1 MKKLFF
7 TCLALFVLSLFSF
20 SGVHA
25 TLVVKDDAVFGD
37 DAITL
42 DTDTGWEWLD
52 LSASLGKCR
61 SYVNTQFGVGG
72 DFEGFRYA
80 TVAEA
85 EGLCV
90 AAGMP
95 LGETQNQADF
105 DAVAYLVSLVGQT
118 RSQAGYPE
126 ILSMTESGTSV
137 GADFYWAN
145 GVPTYLTGLTG
156 QWYGETAAIATV
168 SSWLVREAAPVP
180 LPGAVLLLGS
190 GLLRLI
196 GIRRGRS

>member
-7 TCLALFVLSLFSF
+7 SCLALFVLSLFSF

-52 LSASLGKCR
+52 LSASLGKSR

-72 DFEGFRYA
+72 AYEGFRYA

-137 GADFYWAN
+137 GADYY
-145 GVPTYLTGLTG
+145 GSTYICGQTG
-156 QWYGETAAIATV
+156 QWYGEGAAISTV
-168 SSWLVREAAPVP
+168 SSWLIREAAPVP

-190 GLLRLI
+190 SLLRLI